1 MILPGMREILTKEVN
16 FVVMIRIFSTHP
28 PPHKVGRD
36 QAWEKEKHIQKHKVM
51 KTWWFL
57 GDMIKAYLGQI
68 AKVQR
73 NDGERA

>member
-1 MILPGMREILTKEVN
+1 MK
-16 FVVMIRIFSTHP
+16 FVVMIMIFSTLP
-28 PPHKVGRD
+28 KIRKV
-36 QAWEKEKHIQKHKVM
+36 QALEKEKHIQKHKVM

-73 NDGERA
+73 NDGKRA

>member
-1 MILPGMREILTKEVN
+1 M
-16 FVVMIRIFSTHP
+16 
-28 PPHKVGRD
+28 
-36 QAWEKEKHIQKHKVM
+36 EKEKHIQKHKVM

-73 NDGERA
+73 NDGKRA